1 MKRIFLIAVILLSM
15 PALKAQFAT
24 SYSTSVR
31 TPNMMLN
38 DDWKA
43 PAVMELG
50 SDDVIHFSFDEMS
63 HTYHRYTCRITHN
76 NADGTKSE
84 LSEIDYLDGFNDF
97 VIESWENSHNTTQL
111 YTHYTFDLPNDEV
124 SLKVSGN
131 YSVEVYDDEMDGD
144 IPVLRFEFAVVEPN
158 VTIRAS
164 ITGDTDTSFNDGEQQ
179 LSFVV
184 NHSRCNVISPVNE
197 LIPVVYQNRR
207 RDNLV
212 TNIQPTYMTGDEA
225 EYVHNTSLI
234 FEAGNEYRRFELTD
248 LNLPGMNVEDVIY
261 HDSAYHAL
269 LYIDKPRVSYSSG
282 MDENGRF
289 YINTLEGYGMP
300 IEADYVNVHF
310 AIDMPYRTGGNYYLT
325 GDFCGEMFCK
335 ENLMLYDAEAG
346 YYFSSHLLKL
356 GVYNYMYVWLP
367 EGSEKGSLKQTENCF
382 CNTENEYLIYMYHR
396 EFGAR
401 YDKLVGFLVVGNNG

>member
-1 MKRIFLIAVILLSM
+1 MKRILFFAIMLLSV
-15 PALKAQFAT
+15 PAIKAQFAT
-24 SYSTSVR
+24 SYMPSVR
-31 TPNMMLN
+31 TPNMILN

-76 NADGTKSE
+76 NANGTRSE

-111 YTHYTFDLPNDEV
+111 YTHYTFDLPNDDV

-131 YSVEVYDDEMDGD
+131 YSVEVYDDDMEDD
-144 IPVLRFEFAVVEPN
+144 IPVLRFDFSVVEPK
-158 VTIRAS
+158 VTIRAT
-164 ITGDTDTSFNDGEQQ
+164 ITGDTDTSFKAGEQQ

-184 NHSRCNVISPVNE
+184 NHSNCNIISPEND

-207 RDNLV
+207 RDNFV
-212 TNIQPTYMTGDEA
+212 TDIKPAYMTGNEA
-225 EYVHNTSLI
+225 EYVHNTALI

-248 LNLPGMNVEDVIY
+248 PNSPGMNVEDVVY

-269 LYIDKPRVSYSSG
+269 LYIDKPRVSYSNG

-310 AIDMPYRTGGNYYLT
+310 AIEMPYRAGGNYYLT
-325 GDFCGEMFCK
+325 GDFCGEMFSK
-335 ENLMLYDAEAG
+335 ENVMLYDAEAG

-367 EGSEKGSLKQTENCF
+367 EGAEKGYLSLTENNF
-382 CNTENEYLIYMYHR
+382 YNTENEYLIYIYHR

-401 YDKLVGFLVVGNNG
+401 YDKLVGYIVVGND